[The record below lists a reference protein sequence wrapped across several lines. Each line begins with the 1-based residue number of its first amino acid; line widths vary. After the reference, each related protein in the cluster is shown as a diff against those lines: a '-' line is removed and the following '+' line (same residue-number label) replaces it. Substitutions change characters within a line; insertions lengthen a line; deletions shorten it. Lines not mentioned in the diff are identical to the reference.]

1 MLDLVVIGAGLSGLM
16 AAYTAAQ
23 SGLTVRVI
31 NKGLGSMHWGAGT
44 VDVLG
49 YAPDAPEK
57 PVQHPFTALANL
69 VVQYP
74 DHPYGLLSS
83 DEIRAGLASF
93 VALTEE
99 IGLPYRGSAESD
111 QNLFLPSPAGAARPV
126 YLAPEAQVAG
136 DLSRSEPMLIVGFKG
151 MRDFFPDLIAQNLAK
166 QGHQARSAFLPL
178 NLVTDRIDANTVH
191 LAEALDDLERR
202 TRLGHELKKLVKIG
216 ERIGLP
222 AILGMNDHSVVIADL
237 ERLSGVPVFEIPTLP
252 PSVPGIRL
260 YKALRS
266 RLLELGV
273 RIEAGME
280 VVSAEMT
287 ARHNGTPGS
296 IQSVISATSA
306 RPYKHRAHNY
316 LLATGGILGGG
327 FNSDHTGHVWETIFD
342 LPLTV
347 PQDRSMWFA
356 SGFLSPTGHPI
367 FHGGVVVNDVFQP
380 VDGGKLIFSNLWV
393 AGNILANA
401 DPILERSL
409 EGSAIVTGI
418 AAGKAIANL

>member
-1 MLDLVVIGAGLSGLM
+1 M
-16 AAYTAAQ
+16 
-23 SGLTVRVI
+23 
-31 NKGLGSMHWGAGT
+31 
-44 VDVLG
+44 
-49 YAPDAPEK
+49 
-57 PVQHPFTALANL
+57 
-69 VVQYP
+69 
-74 DHPYGLLSS
+74 
-83 DEIRAGLASF
+83 
-93 VALTEE
+93 
-99 IGLPYRGSAESD
+99 
-111 QNLFLPSPAGAARPV
+111 
-126 YLAPEAQVAG
+126 
-136 DLSRSEPMLIVGFKG
+136 
-151 MRDFFPDLIAQNLAK
+151 
-166 QGHQARSAFLPL
+166 